1 MTSRSDGSPRG
12 RETRSPVITT
22 SSGLRDVTHSTA
34 RSTACVPR
42 DGSPRWKSDRCAMRN
57 PASSEGSRAS
67 GTSSVRSLT
76 QPASNHPQPTAAPA
90 APPNKVPARDL
101 VEIIAPETAPPK
113 VDRCRSALVLADDE
127 ASDFELL
134 EHGRYRDD
142 MALEL
147 PLGLLEPRRHADQ
160 LREVQ

>member
-67 GTSSVRSLT
+67 GTSSGRSLT
-76 QPASNHPQPTAAPA
+76 QPASNQPQPTAAPA
-90 APPNKVPARDL
+90 TPPNKVPARDL
-101 VEIIAPETAPPK
+101 MEIIAPETAPPK
-113 VDRCRSALVLADDE
+113 VDRCRADRFLASP
-127 ASDFELL
+127 SDFELL
-134 EHGRYRDD
+134 EHRRHRDD
-142 MALEL
+142 VALEL
-147 PLGLLEPRRHADQ
+147 QLRLLEPRGHAHQ
-160 LREVQ
+160 L